1 MCTSEKMIEEILFA
15 ADKKGLFNEVHS
27 LAKEIKNQSEKLS
40 FSEAVE
46 IAYNKLSR

>member
-1 MCTSEKMIEEILFA
+1 MCTSEKMVEEILFK
-15 ADKKGLFNEVHS
+15 ADKQGLFNEVHS

-46 IAYNKLSR
+46 IAYNKLPR